1 VCPKCGNGKVFA
13 RTPELGPAK
22 DDTLLATQ
30 LWAAVCKACGAPT
43 DQHHALRL
51 TKEETALKKQVEDF
65 SERLSGCKR
74 GSPSPTL
81 AELQA
86 AEAQADAVFVQH
98 ASMDLLWEQLSD
110 CYGRLGSVADQ
121 RRLLRRRCEF
131 HRDAYEGLNG
141 AHAWALEALADAML
155 QTGKPDSRAWPNRQQ
170 QQQQLDDRP
179 DPREAL
185 RLYDEAFRMLKLMFG
200 LDHEY
205 VTQVERKCQVA
216 KKLLPPSQSD
226 NQSSA

>member
-1 VCPKCGNGKVFA
+1 MG
-13 RTPELGPAK
+13 
-22 DDTLLATQ
+22 
-30 LWAAVCKACGAPT
+30 
-43 DQHHALRL
+43 
-51 TKEETALKKQVEDF
+51 
-65 SERLSGCKR
+65 
-74 GSPSPTL
+74 
-81 AELQA
+81 
-86 AEAQADAVFVQH
+86 ADAVFVQH
-98 ASMDLLWEQLSD
+98 ASMDLLCEQLSD

-141 AHAWALEALADAML
+141 AHASALEALADAML
-155 QTGKPDSRAWPNRQQ
+155 QTGTQSGTSGKPDSRAW
-170 QQQQLDDRP
+170 P

-216 KKLLPPSQSD
+216 KKLLPPSSD
-226 NQSSA
+226 KQSSA